1 MKCFFS
7 QACNHFPEATLIG
20 CLFHFKQALRRKM
33 IKLGIPEEEVKF
45 VMQKGVIDLITVI
58 PVEHLNPKGTA
69 FVAAKIY
76 DYCAELYGK
85 GSDEYKES
93 EKRWMTFGLIILCRK
108 FHSLGF
114 LIRQSFPNRYFDVH
128 FAKHKFHRQL
138 LHKHDC

>member
-1 MKCFFS
+1 MSFLHLEGDSLLVLMLQRIWHHGSTDNLRLRMNKKSPCFLD
-7 QACNHFPEATLIG
+7 LII
-20 CLFHFKQALRRKM
+20 LLIVPLRRKM

-58 PVEHLNPKGTA
+58 PVEDLNPKGTA

-93 EKRWMTFGLIILCRK
+93 EKRWDDFWAD
-108 FHSLGF
+108 
-114 LIRQSFPNRYFDVH
+114 YFMP
-128 FAKHKFHRQL
+128 
-138 LHKHDC
+138 